1 MTFRLKLRVVAPMPA
16 EYRHQGV
23 SSIKI
28 CSVVFLLGFAAA
40 LVAYG
45 AENKADPWQPV
56 RFLIGRWTGTAEG
69 QAGTG
74 TVERRYEFMLRDQFI
89 QEHNTSTYPPQE
101 KNKAGEVHQH
111 MSIISYDRQRKT
123 LVLRQF
129 HVEGFVNLYA
139 LNQTASTPE
148 RLVFES
154 EHFENFDNSWK
165 AKETSD
171 IVSPDEFIE
180 TFELAAPGKSFEIY
194 SRNHLKRASSKPSA
208 NAGVGAR
215 VALVVRR
222 SR

>member
-1 MTFRLKLRVVAPMPA
+1 MTFQLKLRIVAPMPA
-16 EYRHQGV
+16 EYRHRGV

-165 AKETSD
+165 AKETYD

-180 TFELAAPGKSFEIY
+180 TFELAPPGKSFEVY
-194 SRNHLKRASSKPSA
+194 SRNHLKRAS
-208 NAGVGAR
+208 R
-215 VALVVRR
+215 
-222 SR
+222 